1 MFKKAAGFGAVG
13 LMALLIAGCSSSP
26 TSSGAAASGAPNC
39 PTSAT
44 PITVSVNQW
53 GNIVEQLAGQCGSVS
68 TVVTASSGDP
78 HDYEPTTG
86 DIAAFSKAKMVVING
101 AGYDDWA
108 TKAVAANNS
117 AADIVSAATVNN
129 VQPGANPHLWYNP
142 TYVTNMANAIT
153 AQLKVVA
160 PDASSYFDE
169 RQSAF
174 QTAMKPYFAEIDKI
188 KNGAAGKTYG
198 ATESVF
204 DYMAQACG
212 LVNLTPA
219 GYQNSITNESEPAP
233 GDIAAF
239 NADLTS
245 KKMSVLIY
253 NTQTE
258 GSVPNQLVSKANSSG
273 VPVVNV
279 TETLPAD
286 VGTFEQW
293 QISQLQSLSKALGLS

>member
-1 MFKKAAGFGAVG
+1 MFKKTAGFGAVG
-13 LMALLIAGCSSSP
+13 LIALLIAGCSSSS
-26 TSSGAAASGAPNC
+26 TDSGAAASGAPSC
-39 PTSAT
+39 PTAAT
-44 PITVSVNQW
+44 PVTVSVNQW

-86 DIAAFSKAKMVVING
+86 DS
-101 AGYDDWA
+101 
-108 TKAVAANNS
+108 S
-117 AADIVSAATVNN
+117 ADVVSAATVNN

-174 QTAMKPYFAEIDKI
+174 QAAMKPYFAEIDKI
-188 KNGAAGKTYG
+188 KGGAAGKTYG

-258 GSVPNQLVSKANSSG
+258 GSVPNQLVNKANSSG